1 MKTSRCRN
9 CGEVFKNK
17 YQKILHKKKYPNGCK
32 NIEKE
37 VDNKMGIF
45 GKNKKGKSV
54 APPVEPIDND
64 LIEAEEEEEEEE
76 DEDEVEEEVEV
87 PEIEPKKKEVE
98 TTRAKRKPPIEEPVE
113 EQEEEL
119 TEDKVKQ
126 ILINFETRLQKIEY
140 NLRIIP

>member
-9 CGEVFKNK
+9 CGKVFKNK
-17 YQKILHKKKYPNGCK
+17 NQKILHKKKYPDGCN

-37 VDNKMGIF
+37 VDDKMGIF
-45 GKNKKGKSV
+45 TKDKKGIP
-54 APPVEPIDND
+54 ATPPVEPIDND
-64 LIEAEEEEEEEE
+64 LIEDEE
-76 DEDEVEEEVEV
+76 DEEDESVEEEEEEVEV
-87 PEIEPKKKEVE
+87 PEIIP
-98 TTRAKRKPPIEEPVE
+98 KRKTPVKKSVEEPVE

-140 NLRIIP
+140 NLRLIP